1 MIYCKVLE
9 NRAKT
14 GAPFISTYKYFDF
27 HFILKK
33 AGFFLE
39 GGAIEPNAPLQLR
52 HCVLPNISRS
62 KDNQTMAFG
71 LILEYNMRNIF
82 SWKIINK
89 MWWRNYSQTL
99 FQKIKIGNI
108 SGSIFESFIKFV
120 VIICQFEGYRN
131 ILNLSCR
138 LLAFT

>member
-82 SWKIINK
+82 S
-89 MWWRNYSQTL
+89 
-99 FQKIKIGNI
+99 
-108 SGSIFESFIKFV
+108 
-120 VIICQFEGYRN
+120 
-131 ILNLSCR
+131 
-138 LLAFT
+138 